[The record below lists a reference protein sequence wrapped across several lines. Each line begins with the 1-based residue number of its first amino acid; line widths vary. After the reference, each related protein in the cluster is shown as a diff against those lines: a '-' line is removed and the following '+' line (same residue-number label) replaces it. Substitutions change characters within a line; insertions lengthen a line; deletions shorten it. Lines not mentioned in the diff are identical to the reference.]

1 MRPMA
6 DGARP
11 PTGENPEP
19 PGKADTPDESTPT
32 PYGQDRPAFAPPP
45 RPPLIER
52 IVPVTAHLQRYGQ
65 RRYLRPDLVAGITV
79 AALAIPSGMAYAE
92 VAGLSPVAG
101 LYALLLPAVAYA
113 LLGTSRQLVVGPEAA
128 LALLVASV
136 VAPMAD
142 EDPGRYAA
150 LAAMLALLTGGA
162 YLIAFV
168 ARLGW
173 IADYFSR
180 AVLVGYIH
188 GIVVVLVIGQLG
200 KLLGLS
206 IDAADPI
213 PQLVEV
219 AQELDQT
226 SLATLAVS
234 IMAIVSLVL
243 VRRFVPALPAPLVV
257 VVGGIAA
264 SGVMGFA
271 DHGVATVGDIPA
283 GLPTVEFP
291 SVGLDDLARL
301 APAALALFCV
311 GYADGV
317 LTARSFAG
325 RHGQSVR
332 ANQEILALGA
342 ANAAAGLTQS
352 FVVGASGSRTAVSDQ
367 TGGRTQL
374 VGVISATAI
383 ALVLLFLTEPVELLP
398 KAVLGAVIVVA
409 ALGLVDLDQWR
420 ALRAAGA
427 AEVAIASVTMF
438 GVVAVGVLW
447 GLVVAVA
454 LSILHATSRS
464 ARPHD
469 AVLGWV
475 QRLGRYADASTHSS
489 AQITPAVVVYRLD
502 DRLFF
507 ANAAYVRARILEAL
521 NGATTRTRWLVFDA
535 EGVSIVDSTGT
546 EMLEQL
552 IDQLASMGIE
562 LAIARAK
569 QPLLDALE
577 AAGLTDRIG
586 AVNLY
591 PNVETAVLA
600 CAQKTEPA

>member
-1 MRPMA
+1 
-6 DGARP
+6 
-11 PTGENPEP
+11 
-19 PGKADTPDESTPT
+19 
-32 PYGQDRPAFAPPP
+32 
-45 RPPLIER
+45 
-52 IVPVTAHLQRYGQ
+52 V
-65 RRYLRPDLVAGITV
+65 
-79 AALAIPSGMAYAE
+79 
-92 VAGLSPVAG
+92 
-101 LYALLLPAVAYA
+101 
-113 LLGTSRQLVVGPEAA
+113 
-128 LALLVASV
+128 
-136 VAPMAD
+136 
-142 EDPGRYAA
+142 
-150 LAAMLALLTGGA
+150 
-162 YLIAFV
+162 
-168 ARLGW
+168 
-173 IADYFSR
+173 
-180 AVLVGYIH
+180 
-188 GIVVVLVIGQLG
+188 
-200 KLLGLS
+200 
-206 IDAADPI
+206 
-213 PQLVEV
+213 
-219 AQELDQT
+219 
-226 SLATLAVS
+226 
-234 IMAIVSLVL
+234 
-243 VRRFVPALPAPLVV
+243 
-257 VVGGIAA
+257 
-264 SGVMGFA
+264 
-271 DHGVATVGDIPA
+271 
-283 GLPTVEFP
+283 
-291 SVGLDDLARL
+291 
-301 APAALALFCV
+301 ALFCV

-374 VGVISATAI
+374 VGIISATAI

-420 ALRAAGA
+420 ALRAAGT

-475 QRLGRYADASTHSS
+475 QRLGRFADASTHPS
-489 AQITPAVVVYRLD
+489 ARITPAVVVYRLD

-521 NGATTRTRWLVFDA
+521 NGATTPTRWLVFDA
-535 EGVSIVDSTGT
+535 EGEPIVDSTGT

-591 PNVETAVLA
+591 PNVEAAVLA